1 MASHPHAVAIVVFC
15 ACFFL
20 VTIAGFFA
28 ARWKRADLNSLEE
41 WGLAG
46 RRFGTLI
53 TWFLIGGDF
62 YTAYTVIAVPAA
74 LYGTGAPGFFAIPY
88 CILLYPYMM
97 LVLPRLWNV
106 CHRHG
111 YVTLADFARGRH
123 GSRALSIAL
132 ALTGILAT
140 MPYIALQLVGMRE
153 VIAALGINGEW
164 PLVAAFVILAAYT
177 YTSGLRA
184 PAAIAIVKDVM
195 LYIMVL
201 AAVVI
206 LPAKLG
212 GYGQIFSTAG
222 AALAAHKPPAS
233 VILKPAQYLSYS
245 TLAFGS
251 AIAIVLYPHTA
262 TGVLSAGSGRII
274 RRNAAL
280 MPAYNLL
287 LALIALL
294 GYMAIAAG
302 IHTADTSSAIP
313 LLFVKMFP
321 SWFAGFCLAA
331 IGIGALVPA
340 AIMSIAAS
348 NLFTRNLYG
357 ELRRTKMT
365 PAEESKN
372 AKIVSLFLKFGA
384 LAFVLFVK
392 AQYAIELQL
401 LGGIWIGQLFPA
413 IVLGLFTRWFHGRA
427 LLWGWVAGMATGTGL
442 ALARDLKSSVFP
454 FQFGGHTYV
463 VYAAIPA
470 LLTNLVVSVAV
481 TWLLNALGHERRAD
495 QTQPSDYL
503 PQEA

>member
-1 MASHPHAVAIVVFC
+1 M
-15 ACFFL
+15 
-20 VTIAGFFA
+20 
-28 ARWKRADLNSLEE
+28 
-41 WGLAG
+41 
-46 RRFGTLI
+46 
-53 TWFLIGGDF
+53 
-62 YTAYTVIAVPAA
+62 AVPAA

-88 CILLYPYMM
+88 CIFIYPYM
-97 LVLPRLWNV
+97 LVVLPRLWNV

-153 VIAALGINGEW
+153 VISALGIYGEW
-164 PLVAAFVILAAYT
+164 PLIAAFVILAAYT
-177 YTSGLRA
+177 WTSGLRA

-195 LYIMVL
+195 LYIMVI

-212 GYGQIFSTAG
+212 GYGHIFATAS
-222 AALAAHKPPAS
+222 AALSTHKPAAS
-233 VILKPAQYLSYS
+233 IVLKPAQYWSYS
-245 TLAFGS
+245 TLALGS

-274 RRNAAL
+274 KRNAAL

-302 IHTADTSSAIP
+302 VHTADTSSAVP

-321 SWFAGFCLAA
+321 GWFSGFCLAA
-331 IGIGALVPA
+331 IGVGALVPA

-348 NLFTRNLYG
+348 NLFTRNLWA
-357 ELRRTKMT
+357 ELRRTPMT
-365 PAEESKN
+365 PRQESSV
-372 AKIVSLFLKFGA
+372 AKVVSLFLKFGA

-401 LGGIWIGQLFPA
+401 LGGIWIAQLFPT
-413 IVLGLFTRWFHGRA
+413 IVLGLFTRWLHGRA
-427 LLWGWVAGMATGTGL
+427 LFWGWAAGMATGTGL
-442 ALARDLKSSVFP
+442 AITRDLKSSIYP
-454 FQFGGHTYV
+454 FTFGTHIIAVYV
-463 VYAAIPA
+463 AIPA
-470 LLTNLVVSVAV
+470 LLVNLIVAAMV
-481 TWLLNALGHERRAD
+481 TLLLRAMGRPHLPD
-495 QTQPSDYL
+495 ATEPEDYL
-503 PQEA
+503 PVEV

>member
-1 MASHPHAVAIVVFC
+1 MGSSTHLAAIAVFC
-15 ACFFL
+15 FCFLL
-20 VTIAGFFA
+20 VTLAGFLA
-28 ARWKRADLNSLEE
+28 VHWKKADLNSLEE

-74 LYGTGAPGFFAIPY
+74 LYGAGAPGFFAIPY
-88 CILLYPYMM
+88 CVFLYPYIM
-97 LVLPRLWNV
+97 LVMPRLWNV

-111 YVTLADFARGRH
+111 FVTLSDFAKARY
-123 GSRALSIAL
+123 GSRWLSIAL

-153 VIAALGINGEW
+153 VIAALGVNGEW

-184 PAAIAIVKDVM
+184 PAAIAIVKDTM
-195 LYIMVL
+195 LYIMVI
-201 AAVVI
+201 AAVVV

-212 GYGQIFSTAG
+212 GYGHIFAVANAT
-222 AALAAHKPPAS
+222 LATHKPVAS
-233 VILKPAQYLSYS
+233 TILKPAQYMSYS
-245 TLAFGS
+245 TLALGS
-251 AIAIVLYPHTA
+251 AIALVLYPHTA
-262 TGVLSAGSGRII
+262 TGALSAGSGKII

-280 MPAYNLL
+280 MPAYNVL

-302 IHTADTSSAIP
+302 IKTTDTSSAVP

-321 SWFAGFCLAA
+321 GWFAGFCLAA

-348 NLFTRNLYG
+348 NLFTRNLYA
-357 ELRRTKMT
+357 EFKRTPMT
-365 PAEESKN
+365 PAQESAN
-372 AKIVSLFLKFGA
+372 AKLVSLFLKFGA

-392 AQYAIELQL
+392 AQFAIELQL
-401 LGGIWIGQLFPA
+401 LGGIWITQLFPA
-413 IVLGLFTRWFHGRA
+413 IVLGVFTRWFHGRA
-427 LLWGWVAGMATGTGL
+427 LLWGWAAGMAMGTGL
-442 ALARDLKSSVFP
+442 ALARDLKSSIYPFTFGTHVFM
-454 FQFGGHTYV
+454 
-463 VYAAIPA
+463 VYSAIPA
-470 LLTNLVVSVAV
+470 LLVNLLLSVGLTWFFDAIGFARPADATVPGDYVS
-481 TWLLNALGHERRAD
+481 L
-495 QTQPSDYL
+495 
-503 PQEA
+503 EA

>member
-1 MASHPHAVAIVVFC
+1 MSATSHAVAIAVFSF
-15 ACFFL
+15 CFLL

-28 ARWKRADLNSLEE
+28 ARWRRADLNSLEE

-46 RRFGTLI
+46 RRFGTLV

-88 CILLYPYMM
+88 CILIYPYMM
-97 LVLPRLWNV
+97 IVLPRLWNV

-123 GSRALSIAL
+123 GSRALSMAL

-153 VIAALGINGEW
+153 VIAALGVNGEW

-184 PAAIAIVKDVM
+184 PAAIAIVKDTM

-201 AAVVI
+201 AAVII

-212 GYGQIFSTAG
+212 GYGHIFAAAG
-222 AALAAHKPPAS
+222 SSLATHKPAAS
-233 VILKPAQYLSYS
+233 IILRPPQYLSYA
-245 TLAFGS
+245 TLALGS

-274 RRNAAL
+274 KRNAAL
-280 MPAYNLL
+280 MPTYNLL

-302 IHTADTSSAIP
+302 IRTADTSSAVP

-321 SWFAGFCLAA
+321 DWFAGFCLAA

-357 ELRRTKMT
+357 ELRGTKMT
-365 PAEESKN
+365 PKQESTN
-372 AKIVSLFLKFGA
+372 AKVVSLFLKFGA

-392 AQYAIELQL
+392 TQYAIELQL

-413 IVLGLFTRWFHGRA
+413 IVLGIFTRWFHARG
-427 LLWGWVAGMATGTGL
+427 LLWGWAAGMATGTGL
-442 ALARDLKSSVFP
+442 AIARELKSSIFP
-454 FQFGGHTYV
+454 FTFGTHVYL

-470 LLTNLVVSVAV
+470 LLVNLIVSAGV
-481 TWLLNALGHERRAD
+481 TLVINALGRPHLRDETVAG
-495 QTQPSDYL
+495 DYL
-503 PQEA
+503 PAEA

>member
-1 MASHPHAVAIVVFC
+1 MATTPHAVAIAVFC
-15 ACFFL
+15 VCFFL

-28 ARWKRADLNSLEE
+28 GRWKRADLNSLEE

-46 RRFGTLI
+46 RRFGTLA

-74 LYGTGAPGFFAIPY
+74 MYGTGAPGFFAIPY
-88 CILLYPYMM
+88 CIMIYPYMM

-123 GSRALSIAL
+123 GSRALSMAL

-153 VIAALGINGEW
+153 VISALGVNGEW

-184 PAAIAIVKDVM
+184 PAAIAIVKDTM

-201 AAVVI
+201 AAVIVI
-206 LPAKLG
+206 PAKLG
-212 GYGQIFSTAG
+212 GYGHIFSAAG
-222 AALAAHKPPAS
+222 AALATHKPAAS
-233 VILKPAQYLSYS
+233 VILRPPQYLSYS
-245 TLAFGS
+245 TLAIGS

-274 RRNAAL
+274 KRNAAL

-294 GYMAIAAG
+294 GYMALAAG
-302 IHTADTSSAIP
+302 IHVTDTSSAVP

-321 SWFAGFCLAA
+321 DWFAGFCLAA

-357 ELRRTKMT
+357 ELRRTPMT
-365 PAEESKN
+365 PKQESAN
-372 AKIVSLFLKFGA
+372 ARLVSLFLKFGA

-392 AQYAIELQL
+392 TQYAIELQL

-413 IVLGLFTRWFHGRA
+413 IVLGIYTRWFHARA
-427 LLWGWVAGMATGTGL
+427 LLWGWAAGMATGTGL
-442 ALARDLKSSVFP
+442 AIARELKSSIFP
-454 FQFGGHTYV
+454 FTFGTHVYM
-463 VYAAIPA
+463 VYAAVPA
-470 LLTNLVVSVAV
+470 LLMNLIVSAGV
-481 TWLLNALGHERRAD
+481 TVLMNAMGRERLHD

-503 PQEA
+503 PVEA

>member
-1 MASHPHAVAIVVFC
+1 MASHAAAIAVFC
-15 ACFFL
+15 FCFAL
-20 VTIAGFFA
+20 VTLAGFMA
-28 ARWKRADLNSLEE
+28 ARWRRADLNSLEE

-88 CILLYPYMM
+88 CILIYPYMM

-123 GSRALSIAL
+123 GSRALSMAL

-177 YTSGLRA
+177 YSSGLRA

-212 GYGQIFSTAG
+212 GYGHIFATANTV
-222 AALAAHKPPAS
+222 LATHKASIILRPP
-233 VILKPAQYLSYS
+233 QYWSYS
-245 TLAFGS
+245 TLALGS

-274 RRNAAL
+274 KRNAAL
-280 MPAYNLL
+280 MPTYNLL

-302 IHTADTSSAIP
+302 IHTADTSSAVP

-321 SWFAGFCLAA
+321 GWFAGFCLAA
-331 IGIGALVPA
+331 IGVGALVPA

-357 ELRRTKMT
+357 ELRNTPMT
-365 PAEESKN
+365 PKQESTN
-372 AKIVSLFLKFGA
+372 AKVVSLFLKFGA

-392 AQYAIELQL
+392 TQYAIELQL

-413 IVLGLFTRWFHGRA
+413 IVLGIFTRWFHARA
-427 LLWGWVAGMATGTGL
+427 LLWGWAAGMATGTGL
-442 ALARDLKSSVFP
+442 AIARDLKSSVYP
-454 FQFGGHTYV
+454 FQFGSHVYA

-470 LLTNLVVSVAV
+470 LLANLLVSAAV
-481 TWLLNALGHERRAD
+481 TVLMNALGREHLPD
-495 QTQPSDYL
+495 QTVSADYL
-503 PQEA
+503 PAEG